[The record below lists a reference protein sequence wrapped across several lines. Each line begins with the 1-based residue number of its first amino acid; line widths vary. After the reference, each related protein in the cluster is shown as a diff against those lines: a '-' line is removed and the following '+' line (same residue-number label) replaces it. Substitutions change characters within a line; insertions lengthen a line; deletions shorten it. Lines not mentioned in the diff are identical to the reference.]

1 MQINTGNDF
10 IVSINISILR
20 KSQVYLKYVW
30 DDIKLVFLIY
40 LLNFILKTSSESFY
54 VHTPTLS
61 LQEPRISP
69 ACLVKESDIGKL
81 H

>member
-10 IVSINISILR
+10 IVSINISILHT
-20 KSQVYLKYVW
+20 SQVCLNYVW

-40 LLNFILKTSSESFY
+40 LLNFILKTSSESY

-69 ACLVKESDIGKL
+69 VCLVKESDIGKL